1 MRSRANYYPRRMTTD
16 PLVSMAAYRA
26 VRERVTSVLGG
37 IDDGVAASTPVPGC
51 PDWTVTEA
59 AGHLCGV
66 CVDILEGNLDGV
78 GTAPWAD
85 AQAARFAPLGL
96 AGVLAQ
102 WGEVGPQVEALAAA
116 FPAEPATQLVFDATT
131 HEHDIRGAVGTV
143 GGRETAALAVPLEF
157 LSRSLDRRVGE
168 RELPPLQLR
177 APDGWSFTAGPG
189 NPRSSCGRRPSSCSA
204 ASAVAGRSTRSA
216 RSTGAPIPSR
226 TSPSSSPDRRCVP
239 QTSR

>member
-1 MRSRANYYPRRMTTD
+1 MTTD
-16 PLVSMAAYRA
+16 PVSSMAAYRA
-26 VRERVTSVLGG
+26 VRERVTSVLGK
-37 IDDGVAASTPVPGC
+37 IDDRVAASTPVPGC
-51 PDWTVTEA
+51 PEWTVTEV

-85 AQAARFAPLGL
+85 AQAERFAPLGL

-102 WGEVGPQVEALAAA
+102 WGEVGPKVEALADG

-131 HEHDIRGAVGTV
+131 HEHDIRGAVGAA

-157 LSRSLDRRVGE
+157 LSRSLDRRVCE

-177 APDGWSFTAGPG
+177 APDGWTCTAGAGEPQVELRASTFEVF
-189 NPRSSCGRRPSSCSA
+189 RSFGGRRSLEQIRQLDWSGDPDPYL
-204 ASAVAGRSTRSA
+204 AVLFAG
-216 RSTGAPIPSR
+216 
-226 TSPSSSPDRRCVP
+226 SPLQPPDDP
-239 QTSR
+239 LIE

>member
-1 MRSRANYYPRRMTTD
+1 MTTE
-16 PLVSMAAYRA
+16 PVVSMAAYRA

-51 PDWTVTEA
+51 PEWTVTEV

-85 AQAARFAPLGL
+85 AQAERFAPLGL
-96 AGVLAQ
+96 TAVLAQ
-102 WGEVGPQVEALAAA
+102 WNEVGPQVEAIGGA
-116 FPAEPATQLVFDATT
+116 FPAEPATQFVFDATT
-131 HEHDIRGAVGTV
+131 HEHDLRGAVGAP

-168 RELPPLQLR
+168 RELPAVQLR
-177 APDGWSFTAGPG
+177 APDGWSCTAGPG
-189 NPRSSCGRRPSSCSA
+189 EPEVELQASTFELFRSFGGRRSLDQIRQLDWTGDPEPYL
-204 ASAVAGRSTRSA
+204 AVLF
-216 RSTGAPIPSR
+216 TG
-226 TSPSSSPDRRCVP
+226 SPLRPP
-239 QTSR
+239 KNALIE